1 MGQLISTALNVG
13 KMFHYEEKRIR
24 SPESSGLGYLF
35 TTFTHIRAVNVLY
48 FEQGC
53 SGKIAFGGALVK
65 YLGDDDGGTE
75 GTERGAEARS
85 AEGGGVWG
93 GAP

>member
-1 MGQLISTALNVG
+1 MSERSENRHFLLIH
-13 KMFHYEEKRIR
+13 FHHFHT
-24 SPESSGLGYLF
+24 SPANP
-35 TTFTHIRAVNVLY
+35 R
-48 FEQGC
+48 EQGC